1 MVANVVSM
9 NHTGDKRSF
18 ADLFLTIKERKCNM
32 PRVRKETADELLF
45 RCAANMTDQGVMDED
60 RYTRHDMY
68 DGGAVKQKS
77 YDEDNMVECRYKGS
91 VFHIP
96 NKLFLSVLLRS
107 QVNEKKYVRYKEGAK
122 IYSMSE
128 REFNRLAHDAGAV
141 YKRNKMALVK
151 IDIIDKYLE
160 YFKE

>member
-1 MVANVVSM
+1 M
-9 NHTGDKRSF
+9 K
-18 ADLFLTIKERKCNM
+18 ADIE
-32 PRVRKETADELLF
+32 
-45 RCAANMTDQGVMDED
+45 DED
-60 RYTRHDMY
+60 L
-68 DGGAVKQKS
+68 
-77 YDEDNMVECRYKGS
+77 VECRYNNS
-91 VFHIP
+91 VFRIP
-96 NKLFLSVLLRS
+96 NKLFLSILLRS

-151 IDIIDKYLE
+151 LDIIDKYLE

>member
-1 MVANVVSM
+1 MKAE
-9 NHTGDKRSF
+9 
-18 ADLFLTIKERKCNM
+18 IE
-32 PRVRKETADELLF
+32 
-45 RCAANMTDQGVMDED
+45 DED
-60 RYTRHDMY
+60 L
-68 DGGAVKQKS
+68 
-77 YDEDNMVECRYKGS
+77 VECRYNNS
-91 VFHIP
+91 VFRIP
-96 NKLFLSVLLRS
+96 NKLFLSILLRS
-107 QVNEKKYVRYKEGAK
+107 QINEKKYVRYKEGAK

>member
-1 MVANVVSM
+1 M
-9 NHTGDKRSF
+9 K
-18 ADLFLTIKERKCNM
+18 ADIE
-32 PRVRKETADELLF
+32 
-45 RCAANMTDQGVMDED
+45 DED
-60 RYTRHDMY
+60 L
-68 DGGAVKQKS
+68 
-77 YDEDNMVECRYKGS
+77 VECRYNNS
-91 VFHIP
+91 VFRIP
-96 NKLFLSVLLRS
+96 NKLFLSILLRS
-107 QVNEKKYVRYKEGAK
+107 QINEKKYVRYKEGAK